1 MPVSNTS
8 ATSHSFIVLILINGV
23 RVERPSCDISS
34 SVCST
39 MYGSPNTV
47 CIETGS
53 YQAPEVKK
61 PPVPPYYGT
70 PQTEP
75 GVTEND
81 KR

>member
-1 MPVSNTS
+1 
-8 ATSHSFIVLILINGV
+8 
-23 RVERPSCDISS
+23 
-34 SVCST
+34 

-61 PPVPPYYGT
+61 PQVPPYYGT

-81 KR
+81 KEIIIEIKTNS